1 MNTCVDAGVGMGPR
15 PVGLVHNWRASW
27 VGDGIRIAGSALRNP
42 STVECTRSRLPEHTA
57 ASDREATHLIP
68 PLAERRATCDKRCH
82 ASRSWQGL
90 ILIELGSAHVRLG
103 STATSDRSS
112 PMIRSNAASAS
123 ARSWWKHPRSD
134 PLIATGSQR
143 GVRDPVFEDCFDVDP
158 RRPRGEADQD
168 SPEHQPVGHPWPV
181 AAKRVD
187 WGLGQER
194 LDRRIH
200 GVYNLAFEGA
210 HDGGDLPGRRLWI
223 ALGMKTEPTRRPADG
238 HLSAR
243 VLSSLLASL
252 TTSRGESVRWLP
264 S

>member
-1 MNTCVDAGVGMGPR
+1 MTPAR
-15 PVGLVHNWRASW
+15 PT
-27 VGDGIRIAGSALRNP
+27 ALPQRP
-42 STVECTRSRLPEHTA
+42 TRQQPHT
-57 ASDREATHLIP
+57 T
-68 PLAERRATCDKRCH
+68 CH

-90 ILIELGSAHVRLG
+90 ILIELGSAHVRFG

-158 RRPRGEADQD
+158 RRPGGEADQD

-187 WGLGQER
+187 CRNSGVAAHRPMLTWPMGLRSEATHGR
-194 LDRRIH
+194 DLISRRVT
-200 GVYNLAFEGA
+200 G
-210 HDGGDLPGRRLWI
+210 
-223 ALGMKTEPTRRPADG
+223 
-238 HLSAR
+238 
-243 VLSSLLASL
+243 
-252 TTSRGESVRWLP
+252 
-264 S
+264 

>member
-1 MNTCVDAGVGMGPR
+1 
-15 PVGLVHNWRASW
+15 
-27 VGDGIRIAGSALRNP
+27 
-42 STVECTRSRLPEHTA
+42 
-57 ASDREATHLIP
+57 
-68 PLAERRATCDKRCH
+68 
-82 ASRSWQGL
+82 
-90 ILIELGSAHVRLG
+90 
-103 STATSDRSS
+103 
-112 PMIRSNAASAS
+112 MIRSNAASAS

-134 PLIATGSQR
+134 PLVAASPQR

-200 GVYNLAFEGA
+200 GVYNLAFECA